1 MQNEQQA
8 QAVETSNPHVEYTM
22 ARIAG
27 APPSEVA
34 RLKAA
39 SDAALTAA
47 QAAPPPEVTAQVE
60 PEPEVPEVVAEE
72 VPAQAQAETATT
84 PTPEEIAAQA
94 EEAAQAAAEAER
106 LAEITNKEA
115 QDRFRFKNDEDRA
128 VAQLSKALGISI
140 VDAAKI
146 VEANRPKQEV
156 APTPQVVTSPAVQ
169 ALEETVATIGARL
182 EELGSLEGL
191 WNPEIAKLTRDYA
204 KAEAALAVAQ
214 SRAEDIAVSSQSF
227 EAQRAQVF
235 DQTVQTFPDMANR
248 DSAQYLLATQLA
260 ERAQNPSSP
269 DYEAGTQLDAPRYFA
284 EKAAKLLG
292 KPAGKPAIPVKAA
305 VPPET
310 TKPGPASGTRQTLP
324 PNPAQT
330 GAAQVAAKRAQ
341 VLERI
346 SGGGS
351 APAQQGPTMLVV

>member
-39 SDAALTAA
+39 SDAALTA
-47 QAAPPPEVTAQVE
+47 QAPPPEVTAPVE
-60 PEPEVPEVVAEE
+60 VEPEVVAEE
-72 VPAQAQAETATT
+72 VPAQAQAETASEEAT
-84 PTPEEIAAQA
+84 PAIEAEPEQREMSRE
-94 EEAAQAAAEAER
+94 EEAASYASNEA
-106 LAEITNKEA
+106 A
-115 QDRFRFKNDEDRA
+115 QDRFRFKRDEDRA
-128 VAQLSKALGISI
+128 IAQLAKARDISLA
-140 VDAAKI
+140 DAARI
-146 VEANRPKQEV
+146 YGQMFPAESTVPT
-156 APTPQVVTSPAVQ
+156 PTPQVVTSPAVQ

-235 DQTVQTFPDMANR
+235 DHTVQMFPDMANR
-248 DSAQYLLATQLA
+248 DSVQYLLATQLA

-310 TKPGPASGTRQTLP
+310 IKPGPASGTRQTLP

-346 SGGGS
+346 SGGGK
-351 APAQQGPTMLVV
+351 AQAQQGPTMLVV